1 MKFGKILK
9 FWLASLG
16 SFGRLVGCRVKE
28 GLSLLLPLGGA
39 KTFGRMVEP
48 NVISVKL
55 SLNIEE
61 PYMLFRELTRM
72 MGPG

>member
-16 SFGRLVGCRVKE
+16 SFGRLVGCGVKE
-28 GLSLLLPLGGA
+28 GLSVLPLGGA

-61 PYMLFRELTRM
+61 PYTLIRELTRM